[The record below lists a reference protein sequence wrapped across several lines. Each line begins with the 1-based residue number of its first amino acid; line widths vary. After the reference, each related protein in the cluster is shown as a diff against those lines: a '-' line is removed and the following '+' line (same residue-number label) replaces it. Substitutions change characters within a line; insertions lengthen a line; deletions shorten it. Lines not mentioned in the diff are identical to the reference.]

1 MWPTG
6 SPSLNSTKIQIK
18 LGHNGGFKI
27 GTMFTVLNPGK
38 LFVNVIKDWIGISL
52 KTSRSMLGKK
62 SFPFIDYHLQ
72 IGSALK
78 NGCCH
83 RKPQD
88 ASNKYV
94 MVGHPGAFDYKRSVH
109 TFM

>member
-1 MWPTG
+1 M
-6 SPSLNSTKIQIK
+6 
-18 LGHNGGFKI
+18 GGFKI
-27 GTMFTVLNPGK
+27 GTMFTKLNPGK
-38 LFVNVIKDWIGISL
+38 LLVNVIKDWIGISL

-94 MVGHPGAFDYKRSVH
+94 MVGHTGAFGYKKKVLQGVS
-109 TFM
+109 TFFCKYSEF